1 MSEIQQELMDMSNRY
16 DLAGD
21 RLSDR
26 KHDLSQTL
34 EKVKSYLEDMQKVL
48 TWLEE
53 KESNLVPL
61 VSLPVTADE
70 AEAKLAEHM
79 VSS

>member
-1 MSEIQQELMDMSNRY
+1 MDMSNRY